1 MKFSVITII
10 LSVTLFTGCPPKKDE
25 SGGGKKIIADALL
38 RDHKKGLPLA
48 YEYNLGQA
56 DRRYQFIARTPGM
69 TLYLTPAE
77 AVLDVRDW
85 LGHTGSVL
93 RAELVGANRNATA
106 NLGHAPETMA
116 NFFVG
121 DDPAKWLT
129 GVPVYSRVHYSGV
142 YPGIDVEYHGE
153 NGILEHDFIVSP
165 NADPSAI
172 RMSFQ
177 GADGV
182 RLDREG
188 NLEISIGRKKVAWR
202 KPVLYQDTAHGRR
215 QIEGAYRL
223 DSSGQVSFSVGAYDR
238 SRELVIDPVVQ
249 YLSYIGRANLD
260 AVMRIAADAN
270 GNVYM
275 TGFTYDANF
284 PATPGA
290 YQANAAGASTGNVIV
305 AKMNAE
311 GTAVTYITQFG
322 GASIDSGFGAA
333 VDASG
338 NVYLT
343 GTTSSNNFPTTT
355 GALKTTYTSQ
365 GNPDAHC
372 FVTKLNSAG
381 NALVYSTY
389 LGGRGSDRCF
399 AIAIDS
405 AGSAYVTG
413 QTSSTDF
420 PVTEG
425 APQMLYRGGVTQ
437 KTEALLPISDAPS
450 DAFVAKLNPAGSAV
464 VYATYVGGSSNDIGS
479 AIAVDGQGNAY
490 VAGVTNSTNFPV
502 TQGAAQ
508 SAYGGGQG
516 QPDLNVGD
524 GFVLKLNAAG
534 TSLVYSTYL
543 GGQRND
549 FIFAITVDAQG
560 SAYVA
565 GNTASP
571 NFPTTARALQ
581 TTFGGAGGEPNIVA
595 GDAFVS
601 KLAPNGQSLVFSTFL
616 GKSRDERAFAIG
628 VDTANTIWV
637 AGNTLS
643 PDFPVTND
651 AFQRNHAGQPA
662 NDIFILGDAF
672 VTQIDAAGGS
682 ILSSTFLGGS
692 GGDTASSLAIL
703 TDNSVVVAGVTSST
717 NLPATRGSYQTQY
730 FGSSITGMPYGD
742 GFIVKI
748 GQSQSNISVAGI
760 ASAASY
766 AGGAVAPGEIV
777 ILAGTGI
784 GPSALT
790 TASLNA
796 QGEISRT
803 LADTRI
809 LFDDTP
815 APLIYAS
822 AGQSSAVVPYNV
834 AGKQSVR
841 VVVEQGSNRSAPITV
856 PVVAAK
862 PALFSANSSGR
873 GPGAILNQD
882 TSFNS
887 ASNPAAKGSV
897 IVLFGTGEGATD
909 PPGADGR
916 LATSVFPKPS
926 LPVSVTIGNTRVT
939 QLSYAGAAPGLV
951 AGVFQINVVI
961 PPDAPSGDVPVTV
974 TVGSFTSQTGL
985 TVAIR

>member
-1 MKFSVITII
+1 
-10 LSVTLFTGCPPKKDE
+10 
-25 SGGGKKIIADALL
+25 
-38 RDHKKGLPLA
+38 
-48 YEYNLGQA
+48 
-56 DRRYQFIARTPGM
+56 M

-85 LGHTGSVL
+85 LGNTGSAL
-93 RAELVGANRNATA
+93 YAELIGANRNATP
-106 NLGHAPETMA
+106 NLGRAPETMA
-116 NFFVG
+116 NFFIG
-121 DDPAKWLT
+121 ADSSKWLT
-129 GVPVYSRVHYSGV
+129 DVPVYSRVHYSGV

-153 NGILEHDFIVSP
+153 NGVLEHDFIVAP
-165 NADPSAI
+165 NADPAAI
-172 RMSFQ
+172 RMSFK

-188 NLEISIGRKKVAWR
+188 NLEISIGRKKVSWR
-202 KPVLYQDTAHGRR
+202 KPVLYQDTDQGRR
-215 QIEGAYRL
+215 QVEGAYRL
-223 DSSGQVSFSVGAYDR
+223 DSSGQASFSVGAYDK
-238 SRELVIDPVVQ
+238 SKTLVIDPVVQ

-260 AVMRIAADAN
+260 GVSRIAADAN
-270 GNVYM
+270 GNVYL
-275 TGFTYDANF
+275 TGFTFDSNF

-305 AKMNAE
+305 AKMNAA
-311 GTAVTYITQFG
+311 GTAATYITQFG
-322 GASIDSGFGAA
+322 GASMDLGFAVA

-338 NVYLT
+338 NVYLAG
-343 GTTSSNNFPTTT
+343 GTASNNFPTTT
-355 GALKTTYTSQ
+355 GAVKTAFTSQ
-365 GNPDAHC
+365 STSAAHC
-372 FVTKLNSAG
+372 YVTKLNASG

-389 LGGRGSDRCF
+389 LGGRGTDRCY
-399 AIAIDS
+399 AVAADS
-405 AGSAYVTG
+405 AGNAYVTG
-413 QTSSTDF
+413 RTNSTDF
-420 PVTEG
+420 PVSEG
-425 APQMLYRGGVTQ
+425 APQASYRGGVVQ
-437 KTEALLPISDAPS
+437 KTEALIPIGNDPS
-450 DAFVAKLNPAGSAV
+450 DAFVAKLNPSGSAV
-464 VYATYVGGSSNDIGS
+464 VYATYVGGSSNDTGT
-479 AIAVDGQGNAY
+479 AIAVDAQGNAY
-490 VAGVTNSTNFPV
+490 VAGVTNSVNFPV
-502 TQGAAQ
+502 TQGAPQ
-508 SAYGGGQG
+508 SAYGGAQG
-516 QPDLNVGD
+516 QPDLNIGD
-524 GFVLKLNAAG
+524 GFVLKLNPSG
-534 TSLVYSTYL
+534 TSLAYSTYL
-543 GGQRND
+543 GGQRNE
-549 FIFAITVDAQG
+549 FIFAIAVDAQG

-565 GNTASP
+565 GNTASA
-571 NFPTTARALQ
+571 NFPTTARAVQ
-581 TTFGGAGGEPNIVA
+581 PAFGGASGEPNIVA

-601 KLAPNGQSLVFSTFL
+601 KLAPNGQSLVFSTYL
-616 GKSRDERAFAIG
+616 GRSRDERAFAIG
-628 VDTANTIWV
+628 LDGVNNVWV
-637 AGNTLS
+637 AGHTLS
-643 PDFPVTND
+643 PDFPTTND
-651 AFQRNHAGQPA
+651 AFQRTHAGQPG

-672 VTQIDAAGGS
+672 LTQLDAAGGS
-682 ILSSTFLGGS
+682 ILSSTFLGGK
-692 GGDTASSLAIL
+692 GGETATSLAVL
-703 TDNSVVVAGVTSST
+703 PDNSVIVAGVTSST
-717 NLPATRGSYQTQY
+717 DLPATQGSYQRQY
-730 FGSSITGMPYGD
+730 FGTSGTGLPFGD
-742 GFIVKI
+742 GFVARI